1 MWVCSVTLNA
11 FAERS
16 GWRARTGVKGL
27 DDEDFGVLIKRGKQG
42 RVLFWIDVK
51 EVGGVIPHLQCS
63 AVQHQPISSELRG
76 RGRGQSLS
84 TAKESSR
91 SDTATENKWEREAV
105 VVRASGLVP
114 NSSLCISPLS
124 LFPQTGRLCNLWF
137 SLLDPRC
144 LYALPSFYSWF
155 PFVCFSFLCGWSE
168 RLFFPNTYTP
178 FCPPPLHHIPWAS
191 VHLAGKSSRSVSVRA
206 DVITTDSL
214 GFALRQFQ
222 VFLFLHSSLSSD
234 YSSW

>member
-16 GWRARTGVKGL
+16 GWRARTGVKGI

-63 AVQHQPISSELRG
+63 AVQHQPISSQLRG

-91 SDTATENKWEREAV
+91 SDTATENK
-105 VVRASGLVP
+105 
-114 NSSLCISPLS
+114 
-124 LFPQTGRLCNLWF
+124 
-137 SLLDPRC
+137 
-144 LYALPSFYSWF
+144 
-155 PFVCFSFLCGWSE
+155 
-168 RLFFPNTYTP
+168 
-178 FCPPPLHHIPWAS
+178 
-191 VHLAGKSSRSVSVRA
+191 
-206 DVITTDSL
+206 
-214 GFALRQFQ
+214 
-222 VFLFLHSSLSSD
+222 
-234 YSSW
+234 